1 MLGGGPPTGP
11 GVGGGAG
18 SVMSDEDA
26 SDITCV
32 VCGDKSSGKHYG
44 QFTCEG
50 KNFMGIRM
58 KLQAIHILNAFEDRL
73 E

>member
-1 MLGGGPPTGP
+1 
-11 GVGGGAG
+11 
-18 SVMSDEDA
+18 MSDEDA

-50 KNFMGIRM
+50 KNFISM
-58 KLQAIHILNAFEDRL
+58 KLQAIHILNAFLSLTKNVNENCPFFGNHRY
-73 E
+73 